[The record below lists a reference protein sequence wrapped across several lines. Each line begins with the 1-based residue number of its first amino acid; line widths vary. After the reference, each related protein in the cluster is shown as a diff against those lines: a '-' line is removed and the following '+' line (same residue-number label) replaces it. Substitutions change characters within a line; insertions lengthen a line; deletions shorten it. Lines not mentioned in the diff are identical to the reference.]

1 MSDKICFVIS
11 PIGKEG
17 SATRDRSDQILE
29 FIIQPAAEECG
40 YKAERADSS
49 PRPGLIT
56 KQIIDQLIDAPL
68 VIADLTEGNA
78 NVFYELAVRH
88 AVKKPFVH
96 IIDRD
101 AEIPFDV
108 GPMRVVYV
116 THQDLA
122 QADKAREE
130 LVQHIK
136 AAETEAEALENP
148 ISTTVELRGLQKTG
162 RSGDRLI
169 AEILETVQ
177 RIERQ
182 RRDERVSETAL
193 QTILEALDPDNR
205 RLSQIWRP
213 GERAFAQLRPRRM
226 GLLEGSVPR
235 QGLEEAETPP
245 TDVSGGPKS
254 S

>member
-1 MSDKICFVIS
+1 MGEKKVCFVIC
-11 PIGKEG
+11 PIGDKG
-17 SATRDRSDQILE
+17 TSTRDRSDQILE
-29 FIIQPAAEECG
+29 FIIKPAAAECG

-49 PRPGLIT
+49 PRPGMIT

-101 AEIPFDV
+101 AKIPFDV

-136 AAETEAEALENP
+136 AAETDPEALENP

-177 RIERQ
+177 RIDRSL
-182 RRDERVSETAL
+182 RDQQTARTRSPYADLFKSPPSGELDRGPLL
-193 QTILEALDPDNR
+193 Q
-205 RLSQIWRP
+205 
-213 GERAFAQLRPRRM
+213 
-226 GLLEGSVPR
+226 GLLEGHFR
-235 QGLEEAETPP
+235 QLRDAGKGAAPPP
-245 TDVSGGPKS
+245 TDVSSGPKS

>member
-1 MSDKICFVIS
+1 MSQKKICFVIS
-11 PIGKEG
+11 PIGDEG
-17 SATRDRSDQILE
+17 TPTRERSDQILK
-29 FIIQPAAEECG
+29 FIIKPAAAECG
-40 YKAERADSS
+40 YEAERADSS
-49 PRPGLIT
+49 PKPGMIT

-101 AEIPFDV
+101 AKIPFDV

-116 THQDLA
+116 THENLA

-136 AAETEAEALENP
+136 AAETDPEALESP

-162 RSGDRLI
+162 RTSERVL
-169 AEILETVQ
+169 ATILETVQ
-177 RIERQ
+177 RIEQHLRNERADSKTVQMVMEALEPQ
-182 RRDERVSETAL
+182 RFSRIFGSPGLSGFARL
-193 QTILEALDPDNR
+193 RRPRTILGGD
-205 RLSQIWRP
+205 P
-213 GERAFAQLRPRRM
+213 GET
-226 GLLEGSVPR
+226 
-235 QGLEEAETPP
+235 ETPP
-245 TDVSGGPKS
+245 TDVSGGPKAS
-254 S
+254 